1 MANKRMFSLSVVD
14 TDRFL
19 DMPVSTQALYFH
31 LGMHGDDDGFVS
43 SPRKIARAAGC
54 NDDDL
59 RLLIQKNYIIP
70 FESGVVVITD
80 WRLNNYIKP
89 DRYKPTVFLNEMNEL
104 KTNEVG
110 KYIHGSNLEPVWNQ
124 DGTKAEPQI
133 RLELDKNSIEESVA
147 AKPPRAPANRKTS
160 RFVPPT
166 VEEVRAYCQERRNA
180 VDAQRFVDY
189 YTANGWTQ
197 GRGKPI
203 KDWRAAVRTWEAREA
218 QRPTPVHPA
227 PAAADYD
234 LSGFLG
240 GETDC

>member
-80 WRLNNYIKP
+80 WRLNNCSGRAGG
-89 DRYKPTVFLNEMNEL
+89 RYSSGHAASM
-104 KTNEVG
+104 
-110 KYIHGSNLEPVWNQ
+110 
-124 DGTKAEPQI
+124 A
-133 RLELDKNSIEESVA
+133 DKWEQLS
-147 AKPPRAPANRKTS
+147 
-160 RFVPPT
+160 
-166 VEEVRAYCQERRNA
+166 
-180 VDAQRFVDY
+180 
-189 YTANGWTQ
+189 G
-197 GRGKPI
+197 
-203 KDWRAAVRTWEAREA
+203 AAVE
-218 QRPTPVHPA
+218 
-227 PAAADYD
+227 
-234 LSGFLG
+234 GF
-240 GETDC
+240 